1 MAFSSTIDNRPH
13 SIGDLVLL
21 SGTFN
26 ADSVTTGAI
35 DLSAHLSN
43 ILSAQVN
50 GDTYGDVTGGGV
62 DGALG
67 LITAATT
74 LTIDCVSGNT
84 GKWTVIGTR

>member
-26 ADSVTTGAI
+26 AASVATGSI
-35 DLSAHLSN
+35 DLSAHLSE

-50 GDTYGDVTGGGV
+50 GDTFGDITGGGV
-62 DGALG
+62 DGAFG
-67 LITAATT
+67 LITTATT
-74 LTIDCVSGNT
+74 LTIDCVASNT
-84 GKWTVIGTR
+84 GKWTVIGRR